1 MITQLQ
7 KTDLFHS
14 LSYDELKKISTVHK
28 FQQDNIVFYQGDL
41 SEYFYFLVEGSVKV
55 YKVDPKGTEIVLHNF
70 ENNTLLAE
78 MATIENIK
86 FPATCICMKDSTFIL
101 IKRDDFLKILET
113 NAKVSF
119 QVIKS
124 LSKKIQSFNGLL
136 DRSLIFDATTKVASY
151 IYENPELFKIK
162 KKKTIA
168 TELQMTPETFSRILK
183 KLKDLKLIDDDL
195 NILDQDKIEM
205 FINY

>member
-7 KTDLFHS
+7 QTDLFNS
-14 LSYDELKKISTVHK
+14 LSLEELENISTVHK
-28 FQQDNIVFYQGDL
+28 FQKDNIVFSEGDS

-55 YKVDPKGTEIVLHNF
+55 YKVDTKGTEIVVHNF

-78 MATIENIK
+78 MATIEKIN

-101 IKRDDFLKILET
+101 IKRDDFLQILES

-136 DRSLIFDATTKVASY
+136 NRSLIFDATTKVASY
-151 IYENPELFKIK
+151 INDNPELLKTK
-162 KKKTIA
+162 KKKAIA

-183 KLKDLKLIDDDL
+183 KLKDLKLIDNDL
-195 NILDQDKIEM
+195 NILDKDKIEM
-205 FINY
+205 FINF